1 MLLGKVVCEQNCRPS
16 YRVRAPLNRRAI
28 PCNPISSQLPPVSTM
43 STNSLQ
49 SEGRDGAHSSLT
61 ASIGALNIAEQ
72 NSSLK
77 PAKTA
82 FGTVGV
88 LLATIRVRPSLC
100 NDRLPVHV
108 YLGLGSRRSR
118 LRQTWTIMRQCMS
131 SSRPG
136 VE

>member
-1 MLLGKVVCEQNCRPS
+1 
-16 YRVRAPLNRRAI
+16 
-28 PCNPISSQLPPVSTM
+28 M

-118 LRQTWTIMRQCMS
+118 LRQTRTILRQRMP